1 MYFQILD
8 ASGGGYFFR
17 IKGGNH
23 ETMAHSEV
31 YTTRQSAEHAINVIK
46 GGATGAAVI

>member
-1 MYFQILD
+1 MYFQILS

-31 YTTRQSAEHAINVIK
+31 YTTKASAQHAIDVIK
-46 GGATGAAVI
+46 RGAGGASVI